1 MTSAQKEICAKWVE
15 AHANKWQLLNRGKW
29 TYQFHE
35 KTLVRYIA
43 EVTVR
48 EDLMEPLLEYL
59 ASDDCR
65 QNLSILDQKLDPA
78 WTPVRAWYEISNKA
92 AGNVAGVRLY
102 HALVQNP
109 EDASEM
115 HVTED
120 GCAYKVSMTYYWKKA
135 TLPTVPEST
144 SGISY
149 RLSFQRDPETG
160 LYNAVIEKR
169 ERVQQD
175 IPEYLMKTT
184 QFENVSEEV
193 HLGVRGDLDAG
204 GKQASVGNGK
214 VTTRKVTKNPDCTH
228 DVHNTT
234 TEDKRVADADVT
246 VQVGLRGTSVT
257 RVNRNMPGPASVEG
271 LAPGESVRNQ
281 KTDSQLWN
289 QTIRKILRDVVAWL
303 RGSCRKTIFAHS
315 HSETTNVA
323 ENPGFEHAVE
333 AADGVIHEISVH
345 RTEEGYDVTDSV
357 TEELPVSKASESIHV
372 GLDGTTRTVTHRNQP
387 DPAPAPTEVG
397 ETVTNEQT
405 QGGRWNQS
413 IRSFVRTAFRRL
425 GEACSKTIFSHSH
438 STTTI
443 QGTDPGFSHVEEAGG
458 GKTRRK
464 SVTRT
469 EGGFRIEEGETNE
482 LPVRDASVTE
492 RMTLNGLVVQ
502 RTHRNQVAP
511 MSSPEKVGETVTNT
525 QTEGGRYN
533 ITETKE
539 GVRPAGKTGEACS
552 RDAFTHH
559 HHVTRNDAE
568 PQDVETEFSPGVV
581 VRKTATLNGNGTAN
595 NGTDTTTA
603 IPQTNRYQYT
613 RADGAVVHVVQ
624 YRNQNDIPSYPDGVE
639 GLHVSDS
646 LNAFKLHDGTIT
658 YLTNVQYKSGTG
670 DLKFIKHGNSVTFY
684 EVGHSKRH
692 RALRHRAWTVQVH
705 HIRGDAYT
713 DFLEDEKRADI
724 NRTTQGIM
732 CVKLLGTWRDR
743 DGNLLAEWKWVQLTT
758 PTGNWVVCTSMC
770 KHNLSVT
777 SWKDVQEM
785 ARSLIA
791 GGRGTFGAEEAT
803 KKEQI
808 NAARENA
815 IMIAAAVRGSAPEIV
830 RDQWERAEK
839 EYKANAEKEANR

>member
-1 MTSAQKEICAKWVE
+1 MTAAQKEICVKWVE

-78 WTPVRAWYEISNKA
+78 WTPIRAWYEISNKA

-115 HVTED
+115 HVMED

-234 TEDKRVADADVT
+234 TEDKRVTDADVT

-257 RVNRNMPGPASVEG
+257 RVHRNMPGPASVEG

-333 AADGVIHEISVH
+333 AAGGVIHEISVH

-357 TEELPVSKASESIHV
+357 TEELPVSNASESIHV

-438 STTTI
+438 STTII
-443 QGTDPGFSHVEEAGG
+443 QGTDPGFSHVEEAGNG
-458 GKTRRK
+458 RVSRKT
-464 SVTRT
+464 VTRT
-469 EGGFRIEEGETNE
+469 EGGFRIEDGTTREIA
-482 LPVRDASVTE
+482 VRDAVVTE
-492 RMTLNGLVVQ
+492 RMGLNGLTRQ
-502 RTHRNQVAP
+502 RIHRNQ
-511 MSSPEKVGETVTNT
+511 PEPLPTPDEVGRSVVNRKTD
-525 QTEGGRYN
+525 GGLYD
-533 ITETKE
+533 ITETDE
-539 GVRPAGKTGEACS
+539 GASPAGKTGESCAH
-552 RDAFTHH
+552 DAFTHH
-559 HHVTRNDAE
+559 HHVTRNESE
-568 PQDVETEFSPGVV
+568 PQEVETAFKPGKI
-581 VRKTATLNGNGTAN
+581 VRKTATLTGNGTAN

-603 IPQTNRYQYT
+603 VPQTNRYQYT
-613 RADGAVVHVVQ
+613 RADGSVVHILQ
-624 YRNQNDIPSYPDGVE
+624 YRNQADIPSYPDGVE
-639 GLHVSDS
+639 GLSVHDS
-646 LNAFKLHDGTIT
+646 LNAFKLHDGEIT
-658 YLTNVQYKSGTG
+658 YLTNVQYKSHAG
-670 DLKFIKHGNSVTFY
+670 DLKFIKHGNSVTFH

-692 RALRHRAWTVQVH
+692 RALRHRSWTLQVH

-713 DFLEDEKRADI
+713 DYLEDERRADI
-724 NRTTQGIM
+724 NRTTAGIM
-732 CVKLLGTWRDR
+732 KVDLLSAWRDR
-743 DGNLLAEWKWVQLTT
+743 DGNLLAEWKWVSLMA
-758 PTGNWVVCTSMC
+758 PPENWVVCTSQC

-777 SWKDVQEM
+777 KWKDVQDM
-785 ARSLIA
+785 AHDLLS
-791 GGRGTFGAEEAT
+791 GGVGAFGQDESAN
-803 KKEQI
+803 KERV
-808 NAARENA
+808 NVARENA
-815 IMIAAAVRGSAPEIV
+815 IMIAAAVRGTAPDIV
-830 RDQWERAEK
+830 RDQWARAEK
-839 EYKANAEKEANR
+839 EYKENNK